1 MVPPPPKKKLGRV
14 TLNYIDIF
22 FLASYQLLLVSADNG
37 CAKRTANQL
46 MQPPSYLFTPISL
59 CKVAPSPKKYCGK
72 RDFFFEGRGC
82 CTQARAH
89 STWLPPAQC
98 NEEQCSLTNAR
109 IHKKATSIS
118 SLATFV
124 MRIIVPVI
132 PSVFGDKWVQ
142 LSDRKE
148 RITRSWLS
156 HLVITGAT

>member
-1 MVPPPPKKKLGRV
+1 MDGNPPPPKKKSGSSHLKLHRH
-14 TLNYIDIF
+14 F

-59 CKVAPSPKKYCGK
+59 CKVAPSPKKYCGE
-72 RDFFFEGRGC
+72 RVFFFEGRGC

-132 PSVFGDKWVQ
+132 PSVFGDK
-142 LSDRKE
+142 
-148 RITRSWLS
+148 
-156 HLVITGAT
+156 